1 MASSYFHYKK
11 FNECHLKYLLKDNI
25 IRFSSPNEF
34 NDPWDCRMHIPF
46 PATKAEQ
53 INLIN
58 DIVTAHQHQYP
69 DESEN
74 YRKQRASD
82 LEKNPDVFKRE
93 IEKVTKNINDHIPNH
108 YKIYCLSSDSN
119 SVLMWAHYAAS
130 FSGICIEY
138 DANNIDLN
146 LKESLIKVRY
156 IEEYEHDSL
165 FGNNIGVFQRKAI
178 DWSYEREFRLIAEE
192 RNMSNNEVTLKTDN
206 NFFKIPNSL
215 VKSIIYGYKLSSKNE
230 KKLRRIVAKFAPNV
244 ALKRAVISERR
255 YAVEL
260 EPA

>member
-1 MASSYFHYKK
+1 
-11 FNECHLKYLLKDNI
+11 
-25 IRFSSPNEF
+25 
-34 NDPWDCRMHIPF
+34 MHIPF
-46 PATKAEQ
+46 PETEAGQ
-53 INLIN
+53 IKLID
-58 DIVTAHQHQYP
+58 DIVTAHRRQHP
-69 DESEN
+69 NLSEN
-74 YRKQRASD
+74 YRNQKVN
-82 LEKNPDVFKRE
+82 EIKENPDILKHE
-93 IEKVTKNINDHIPNH
+93 IKKVTKNINDHIPNQ

-146 LKESLIKVRY
+146 LSESLLEVKY
-156 IEEYEHDSL
+156 IEEYEYDSL
-165 FGNNIGVFQRKAI
+165 FGNSIEIFVRKAI
-178 DWSYEREFRLIAEE
+178 DWSYEKEFRLIAEE

-215 VKSIIYGYKLSSKNE
+215 VKSIIYGYKLSIQDE
-230 KKLRRIVAKFAPNV
+230 AKLRRLVAESAPNV
-244 ALKRAVISERR
+244 ALKRAVISESR